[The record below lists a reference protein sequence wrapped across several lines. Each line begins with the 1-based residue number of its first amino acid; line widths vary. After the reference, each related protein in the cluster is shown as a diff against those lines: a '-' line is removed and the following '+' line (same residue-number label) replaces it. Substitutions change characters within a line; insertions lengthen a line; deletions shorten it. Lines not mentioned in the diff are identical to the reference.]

1 MHSGGDDVGKI
12 IMFGFND
19 DVIILDF
26 NDDVIIFDLDDDY
39 DDAA

>member
-1 MHSGGDDVGKI
+1 MQSRGDDVGKI

-19 DVIILDF
+19 DVIMFGF

-39 DDAA
+39 DDTA

>member
-1 MHSGGDDVGKI
+1 MQTRGDDVGKI

-26 NDDVIIFDLDDDY
+26 NDDVIIFDFNDDY